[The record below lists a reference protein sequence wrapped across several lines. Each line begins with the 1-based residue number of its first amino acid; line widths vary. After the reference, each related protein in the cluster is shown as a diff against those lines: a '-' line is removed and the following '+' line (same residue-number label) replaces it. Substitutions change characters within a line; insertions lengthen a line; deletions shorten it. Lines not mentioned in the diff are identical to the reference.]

1 MTTITLSEWQ
11 TAVVELP
18 REVAHRLRSEQGR
31 HLQVHPTELP
41 GLWEVRTSSTVGA
54 FRIGDHRFVIRTKVP
69 VPSVLAMMDVPV
81 GTEALL
87 ADAMTTGTVD
97 DLQLAIV
104 RLFCVAVEST
114 TRRGVRRD
122 YVRREERL
130 VAARGRIDMR
140 EMIRR
145 PGMDSPIA
153 CTYDDHVADIPL
165 NRLLKAALVRCGRL
179 DGVPPGWRR
188 RLAAQVQEMEDVEPL
203 ADLEWAR
210 RWTPAPMERHYRS
223 SATLARWILE
233 ATGMAERHGS
243 GTAGGFTVDMNQLF
257 EDFVTREVAAALPG
271 QTVTGQAHLPLGRDG
286 SVPMRPDI
294 EIRNARGVVAV
305 ADCKYKI
312 LDGDLARTPDYYQ
325 ALAYATAYGLDEAW
339 LLYARAP
346 DQTPLRPLAVRNSA
360 VTIRTHA
367 FDLAVPAQQ
376 LRRQIRDVAWTLSVD
391 TGAPTRPDSTPVATN
406 ARLGEGPFT

>member
-1 MTTITLSEWQ
+1 MSTITLSEWQ
-11 TAVVELP
+11 ATQVGLP
-18 REVAHRLRSEQGR
+18 RQVAHRLRAEQGG
-31 HLQVHPTELP
+31 HLQVLPTEQADM
-41 GLWEVRTSSTVGA
+41 WEIRTTSTVGA
-54 FRIGDHRFVIRTKVP
+54 FRIDGHRFVIRTKVP

-81 GTEALL
+81 GTESLL
-87 ADAMTTGTVD
+87 DDAMATGIVD

-179 DGVPPGWRR
+179 EGVPPDWRR
-188 RLAAQVQEMEDVEPL
+188 RLAAQTHELEDVTPI

-210 RWTPAPMERHYRS
+210 RWTPAPMERHYTA

-233 ATGMAERHGS
+233 STGMADRHGEA
-243 GTAGGFTVDMNQLF
+243 TAGGFTVDMNQLF
-257 EDFVTREVAAALPG
+257 EEFVTREVAAALPAH
-271 QTVTGQAHLPLGRDG
+271 TVTGQAHVTLGRDG
-286 SVPMRPDI
+286 AVVMRPDI
-294 EIRNARGVVAV
+294 EIRDARGVVAV
-305 ADCKYKI
+305 ADCKYKV

-339 LLYARAP
+339 LLYAKAP
-346 DQTPLRPLAVRNSA
+346 DQTPLRPLRVRNSPIA
-360 VTIRTHA
+360 IRTHA
-367 FDLAVPAQQ
+367 FDLTAPVEVLRLKVRQTAHRLITASQAPASGTS
-376 LRRQIRDVAWTLSVD
+376 VALVH
-391 TGAPTRPDSTPVATN
+391 G
-406 ARLGEGPFT
+406 